1 MYRYTALSRDN
12 RWIGGA
18 NDVGMRPHAAIV
30 HYALLQRKCLSH
42 CDIAYPGEMTPNE
55 RLKIAREAAGY
66 ENQAAAAAALGIS
79 VNTYRQHEND
89 TRNLGGIPRDKA
101 PIYARKFKVSLDWL
115 LTGAG
120 DMRAPDPLPPVTT
133 LTEMLQL
140 AIFGLEPGVPLG
152 EFPRLVAPVLHEQ
165 LEQYR
170 ADAEASGSGDEPTAP
185 GKGARSPAATKVASR
200 A

>member
-12 RWIGGA
+12 RWVGGA
-18 NDVGMRPHAAIV
+18 NDVSMRPHPAIV
-30 HYALLQRKCLSH
+30 HYALQQRKCLSH
-42 CDIAYPGEMTPNE
+42 CDIAYLSDMSPNE
-55 RLKIAREAAGY
+55 RLRIAREAAGY
-66 ENQAAAAAALGIS
+66 KTQDEAAQALGIS

-101 PIYARKFKVSLDWL
+101 PIYARKFKVALDWL

-120 DMRAPDPLPPVTT
+120 DMAAPDPIPPITT
-133 LTEMLQL
+133 LTEMLGL
-140 AIFGLEPGVPLG
+140 AIFGLPPGVPLS

-165 LEQYR
+165 LERYR
-170 ADAEASGSGDEPTAP
+170 ADAEVSDSVAEPTAP
-185 GKGARSPAATKVASR
+185 GIAVQSPAATKAASR